1 MLIKYLRYELYE
13 YIHNNQDKIYHIDYQ
28 VKLGNLLPVKYENS
42 DDEFDFQSF
51 FETEL
56 LPLYKE
62 AEMISIHMIPFIL
75 KVDLLVFTYDF
86 NQSSEKMKEFSCFLQ
101 GKHKIIVLYKKGHY
115 DLIYEKSYFEKYCK
129 HLAQYSNLYETDR
142 AVLSSKELSDLEC
155 NYSIDVKAQE
165 LIKLEEESEKSKI
178 GSDDS
183 MEKQY
188 TIIDNLNDV
197 NFNITDDEFRENL
210 IKKEFDSG
218 CYKNFIANDF
228 KNDNINYIAKTYRLE
243 EIRKNYIQNLSKC
256 EESLIF
262 KINEIHNY
270 KCEKCLSNTC
280 CYKHLNSCKACVNK
294 EITEKLRFRFNHILM
309 YSSNEMKTK
318 MNFEKLEI
326 FKTLRKI
333 CG

>member
-1 MLIKYLRYELYE
+1 
-13 YIHNNQDKIYHIDYQ
+13 
-28 VKLGNLLPVKYENS
+28 
-42 DDEFDFQSF
+42 
-51 FETEL
+51 
-56 LPLYKE
+56 
-62 AEMISIHMIPFIL
+62 
-75 KVDLLVFTYDF
+75 
-86 NQSSEKMKEFSCFLQ
+86 MKEFSCFLE

-142 AVLSSKELSDLEC
+142 AVLTSKELSDLEC
-155 NYSIDVKAQE
+155 NYSIDVKAE
-165 LIKLEEESEKSKI
+165 EIIKLEEESKRSKK

-197 NFNITDDEFRENL
+197 NFNITDDDFKENL

-218 CYKNFIANDF
+218 SYKNFIANDF
-228 KNDNINYIAKTYRLE
+228 KNDKINYIAKTYKIE
-243 EIRKNYIQNLSKC
+243 EIRKDYIQNLSKC

-262 KINEIHNY
+262 KINDTHY
-270 KCEKCLSNTC
+270 YQCENCQSNTDC
-280 CYKHLNSCKACVNK
+280 FKHLNSCKACVNI
-294 EITEKLRFRFNHILM
+294 EISEKLRFRFNQILM
-309 YSSNEMKTK
+309 YSSNEMKSK

-326 FKTLRKI
+326 FKVLRNI